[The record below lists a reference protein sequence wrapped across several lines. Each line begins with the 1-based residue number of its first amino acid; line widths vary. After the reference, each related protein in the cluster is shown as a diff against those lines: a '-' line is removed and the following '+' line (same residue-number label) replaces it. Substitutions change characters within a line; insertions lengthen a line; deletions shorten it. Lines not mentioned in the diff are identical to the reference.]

1 MIRSL
6 AIAAGLSAF
15 ALSAAPALAHHSG
28 AMFDRSKEVTIA
40 GTVKDF
46 QWTNPH
52 SSFQVLVPQTDGSQQ
67 EWSVEMNGPNNL
79 IRQGWKRST
88 IKPGDKVSVTINP
101 LRDGKPGG
109 WYVGIS
115 LPNGQKLRTDEP
127 PTGGTPASS

>member
-1 MIRSL
+1 
-6 AIAAGLSAF
+6 
-15 ALSAAPALAHHSG
+15 
-28 AMFDRSKEVTIA
+28 MFDRTKEVTIA
-40 GTVKDF
+40 GTVKEF

-52 SSFQVLVPQTDGSQQ
+52 SSFQVLVPQSDGSQQ

-79 IRQGWKRST
+79 IRQGWKRTT
-88 IKPGDKVSVTINP
+88 IKPGDKVSVTLNP

-127 PTGGTPASS
+127 PTGGTPAAS